1 MKVIMQAFVV
11 YCQMINGVLFFF
23 SVLLGSNGVP
33 NSADLAGSTPVIVTA
48 LDTGKVVLDSAS
60 LKNKPGII
68 RTELIDFAKTLKG
81 IRYKYASADP
91 KKGFDCSGFVM
102 YVFKHFQIS
111 VPRSSIDFTRVGNT
125 IELPSAQPGDVILFT
140 GANSKVRRVG
150 HVGIIT
156 QGGDTI
162 TFIHASSGKTY
173 SVTET
178 TLSEHYKKRF
188 VKVVRILE

>member
-1 MKVIMQAFVV
+1 MLLRFVL

-23 SVLLGSNGVP
+23 SALLAHNGVP
-33 NSADLAGSTPVIVTA
+33 TSIPVNAATSVTLTV
-48 LDTGKVVLDSAS
+48 LDTGKVAVDSAS
-60 LKNKPGII
+60 LKNKPGMI

-111 VPRSSIDFTRVGNT
+111 VPRSSIDFTRVGNP

-156 QGGDTI
+156 QGGENI
-162 TFIHASSGKTY
+162 TFIHASSGKKY

-178 TLSEHYKKRF
+178 TLTEHYKKRF
-188 VKVVRILE
+188 VKVVRILEQ

>member
-1 MKVIMQAFVV
+1 
-11 YCQMINGVLFFF
+11 MINGVLFFF
-23 SVLLGSNGVP
+23 SVLLGPNGVP
-33 NSADLAGSTPVIVTA
+33 TSADLTASTAVTITA

-60 LKNKPGII
+60 LKNRPDII

-111 VPRSSIDFTRVGNT
+111 VPRSSIDYTRVGST

-156 QGGDTI
+156 QGGDNI
-162 TFIHASSGKTY
+162 TFIHASSGKKTY

-178 TLSEHYKKRF
+178 TFTEHYKKRF
-188 VKVVRILE
+188 VKVVRILEQ

>member
-1 MKVIMQAFVV
+1 ML
-11 YCQMINGVLFFF
+11 YCQMISGVLFFF
-23 SVLLGSNGVP
+23 SALLAHNGVP
-33 NSADLAGSTPVIVTA
+33 TSIDFNASTAVTITP
-48 LDTGKVVLDSAS
+48 LDTSKVALDSAS
-60 LKNKPGII
+60 LKNQPGMI
-68 RTELIDFAKTLKG
+68 RAELIDFAKTLKG

-125 IELPSAQPGDVILFT
+125 IELPLAQPGDVILFT
-140 GANSKVRRVG
+140 GSNSKVRRVG

-156 QGGDTI
+156 QGGENI

-178 TLSEHYKKRF
+178 TLNEHYKKRF
-188 VKVVRILE
+188 VKVVRVLEQ

>member
-1 MKVIMQAFVV
+1 
-11 YCQMINGVLFFF
+11 MINGVLFFF
-23 SVLLGSNGVP
+23 SALLAHNEVP
-33 NSADLAGSTPVIVTA
+33 NSMNFNAATSVTITL
-48 LDTGKVVLDSAS
+48 LDTGKVAVDSAS
-60 LKNKPGII
+60 IKNSPGMI

-111 VPRSSIDFTRVGNT
+111 VPRSSIDFTRVGNA

-156 QGGDTI
+156 QGGDNI

-178 TLSEHYKKRF
+178 TLTEHYKKRF
-188 VKVVRILE
+188 VKVVRILEQ

>member
-1 MKVIMQAFVV
+1 
-11 YCQMINGVLFFF
+11 MINGVLFFF
-23 SVLLGSNGVP
+23 SVLLGPNGVP
-33 NSADLAGSTPVIVTA
+33 TSADFNAVTSVTLTT
-48 LDTGKVVLDSAS
+48 LDKGKAVLDSAS
-60 LKNKPGII
+60 LKNNPAII
-68 RTELIDFAKTLKG
+68 RAELIDYAKTLKG

-111 VPRSSIDFTRVGNT
+111 VPRSSIDYTKVGSA

-156 QGGDTI
+156 QGGDNI

-188 VKVVRILE
+188 VKVVRILEQ